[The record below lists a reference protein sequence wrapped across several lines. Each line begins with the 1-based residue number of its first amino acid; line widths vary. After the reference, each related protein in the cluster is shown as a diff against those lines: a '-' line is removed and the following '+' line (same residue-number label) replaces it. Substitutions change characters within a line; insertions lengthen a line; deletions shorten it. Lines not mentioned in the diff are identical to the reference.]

1 MESMD
6 KCTCVCVCVCVCA
19 CKCTDLI
26 LYLTKSP
33 YICSIFLLLNL
44 AKEAHS
50 NQDTKKMCLF
60 SLNWVH
66 MEFPLPEEK
75 EEELLFS
82 FKVNKFPNESGILLL
97 QI

>member
-1 MESMD
+1 
-6 KCTCVCVCVCVCA
+6 
-19 CKCTDLI
+19 
-26 LYLTKSP
+26 
-33 YICSIFLLLNL
+33 
-44 AKEAHS
+44 
-50 NQDTKKMCLF
+50 
-60 SLNWVH
+60 